1 MLIDVDTRRPLTF
14 KRKIASPEG
23 DEGWIQIHYEK
34 IFKYGKTCGMVTHEL
49 ALCPTKETTLA
60 IQGAQSDV
68 FSRVQLPANDVS
80 RQSLLRDKETENR
93 YGRDGYGR
101 DGYGR
106 RDHRSRSPLRE
117 RRADGGFMNDAR
129 AAYSR
134 RDGKERKLTS
144 EYTRQSSRY
153 APYGKQRPTTCRVK
167 ERSMSRESSGKR
179 IASQIMMPARH
190 ENDDNVTKRPR
201 VSPRLL
207 TFSPTEKALPADA
220 QFIGALNGMEIGDTI
235 NTDVELHDP
244 VMVVET
250 QDDDLLGEDLMDME
264 AETEGNVQEVER
276 EGDVSAL
283 VKPRTSSSYK
293 SVGRSGFPLGLH
305 NKKAGFLR
313 PGSP

>member
-49 ALCPTKETTLA
+49 ALCPTTETTLA

-134 RDGKERKLTS
+134 RDGKGDRK
-144 EYTRQSSRY
+144 
-153 APYGKQRPTTCRVK
+153 AWK
-167 ERSMSRESSGKR
+167 
-179 IASQIMMPARH
+179 
-190 ENDDNVTKRPR
+190 
-201 VSPRLL
+201 
-207 TFSPTEKALPADA
+207 
-220 QFIGALNGMEIGDTI
+220 
-235 NTDVELHDP
+235 
-244 VMVVET
+244 
-250 QDDDLLGEDLMDME
+250 
-264 AETEGNVQEVER
+264 
-276 EGDVSAL
+276 
-283 VKPRTSSSYK
+283 
-293 SVGRSGFPLGLH
+293 
-305 NKKAGFLR
+305 
-313 PGSP
+313 